1 MIKRIAALVSTAK
14 HPSSGV
20 ARHCRNDSLA
30 MTIGLNLAKQAS
42 AHMQIMHAGKPD
54 NPALADY
61 LALGAKQIDVIETKC
76 NMVEILA
83 TRLQNT
89 DLILTGSRAESEHS
103 SGLLPYLL
111 AEQLNLPLVAH
122 ALEIKLV
129 ADKAEILQF
138 LPKGKRRL
146 VSVQLPAVVMVHPL
160 AAVDLHYAFA
170 KQITGEIVTLRAIP
184 RAIPRAILP
193 AIQPAIQP
201 ALPPANASKV
211 ETQSKV
217 ENRKSIKLKAP
228 ENKMGHERLL
238 AAISSENKGGT
249 VVIEGNSVEKAQVI
263 LNYLREHRLIDF

>member
-14 HPSSGV
+14 HPNSGV

-30 MTIGLNLAKQAS
+30 MTIGLNLAEATTAQT
-42 AHMQIMHAGKPD
+42 QVLHAGKPD

-61 LALGAKQIDVIETKC
+61 LALGAVQVDVIETKC
-76 NMVEILA
+76 NMVESLA

-111 AEQLNLPLVAH
+111 AEKLSLPLVAH

-170 KQITGEIVTLRAIP
+170 KQITGEIVTLRAI
-184 RAIPRAILP
+184 L
-193 AIQPAIQP
+193 PAIQP

-228 ENKMGHERLL
+228 ENKTGHERLL

>member
-30 MTIGLNLAKQAS
+30 MAIGLNLAKQAS
-42 AHMQIMHAGKPD
+42 AHMQIMHAGKPG

-61 LALGAKQIDVIETKC
+61 LALGAMQIDVIETE
-76 NMVEILA
+76 NNIVESLA
-83 TRLQNT
+83 RRLQDT
-89 DLILTGSRAESEHS
+89 DLILTGSRAESGDA

-111 AEQLNLPLVAH
+111 AEKLNLPLVAH
-122 ALEIKLV
+122 ALEVKLV

-170 KQITGEIVTLRAIP
+170 KQITGEIVTLRAI
-184 RAIPRAILP
+184 L
-193 AIQPAIQP
+193 PAIQP

-217 ENRKSIKLKAP
+217 ENRKSIKLKTP
-228 ENKMGHERLL
+228 ENKTGHERLL
-238 AAISSENKGGT
+238 AAITSENKGGT
-249 VVIEGNSVEKAQVI
+249 VVIDGNSVEKAQVI

>member
-54 NPALADY
+54 NPALEDY
-61 LALGAKQIDVIETKC
+61 LALGAMQIDVIEAKC
-76 NMVEILA
+76 NIIESLA

-89 DLILTGSRAESEHS
+89 DLILTGSRAESGDA

-170 KQITGEIVTLRAIP
+170 KQITGEIVTLRAI
-184 RAIPRAILP
+184 LP
-193 AIQPAIQP
+193 AIQPALQ
-201 ALPPANASKV
+201 PANASKA
-211 ETQSKV
+211 ETQSEV
-217 ENRKSIKLKAP
+217 EKRKSIKLKAP
-228 ENKMGHERLL
+228 ENKTGHERLL

-249 VVIEGNSVEKAQVI
+249 VVNEGNSVEKAQVI
-263 LNYLREHRLIDF
+263 MDYLREHRLIDF

>member
-14 HPSSGV
+14 HPGSGV

-42 AHMQIMHAGKPD
+42 AQMQIMHAGKPD

-61 LALGAKQIDVIETKC
+61 LALGAKKIDVIETEK
-76 NMVEILA
+76 NIVESLA

-89 DLILTGSRAESEHS
+89 DLILTGSRAESVDA

-111 AEQLNLPLVAH
+111 AEKLNLPLVAH
-122 ALEIKLV
+122 ALEVKLV

-138 LPKGKRRL
+138 LPKGRRRL
-146 VSVQLPAVVMVHPL
+146 VSIQLPALVMVHPL

-170 KQITGEIVTLRAIP
+170 KQTTGEIVTLRAI
-184 RAIPRAILP
+184 
-193 AIQPAIQP
+193 QPEF
-201 ALPPANASKV
+201 PPANASIV

-217 ENRKSIKLKAP
+217 ENRKSIKLKAS
-228 ENKMGHERLL
+228 ENKTGYERLL

-249 VVIEGNSVEKAQVI
+249 VVNEGNSVEKAQVI
-263 LNYLREHRLIDF
+263 MDYLREHLLIDF